1 AAVRELEEETGY
13 NGGKISYLGSVSPNP
28 AFHTNHCHTVVI
40 QGVKPEGE
48 QSLDPGEDLEV
59 ELMPLAD
66 IPGLIADGTVRHSLV
81 MAAFQL
87 LGLAVD
93 ASDE

>member
-1 AAVRELEEETGY
+1 
-13 NGGKISYLGSVSPNP
+13 
-28 AFHTNHCHTVVI
+28 
-40 QGVKPEGE
+40 
-48 QSLDPGEDLEV
+48 
-59 ELMPLAD
+59 MPLAD

-93 ASDE
+93 TSDE